1 MLQRLG
7 DWSDVCALGLPC
19 QKGQARKLIK
29 NVGIDIGSTTVKVVV
44 MEGDRVLYRVYQRH
58 LSQVRQ
64 ATLRALE
71 GAKQFL
77 DGPFQVAISG
87 SAGLGLAED
96 AGVDFVQEV
105 FATYKTVMEYEP
117 DTDAVI
123 ELGGEDAKII
133 FLSGG
138 LEERMNGS
146 CAGGTGAFIDQMATL
161 LNVTP
166 EQLDQL
172 SLHHERI
179 YPIAS
184 RCGVFAKT
192 DIQPLLN
199 QGARKEDVAA
209 SIFQAVVDQTV
220 TGLSQGRKIEG
231 KVLFLGGPLFFF
243 KGLQQRFEQTL
254 RLAPGKAVFPEWA
267 QYSVALGAAIYT
279 RGLQTTYTYEQF
291 TEKLKHAASRSK
303 STQYLQ
309 PLFANQEEHDQFV
322 QRHSRANVPWKDIT
336 GYSGDA
342 YLGIDCGSTTTKLVL
357 MSDHYE
363 TLYRYYSSNQG
374 NPVQIVREQ
383 LQKIYEACGDRV
395 NIRYA
400 VSTGYGEELIKHAFH
415 LDDGIVE
422 TIAHFK
428 AAQHFDPQVD
438 FILDIGGQDIK
449 CFKIKDNAIDSIM
462 LNEACSSGCG
472 SFIETFAKS
481 MGYTAE
487 EFARLGL
494 FSQYPVDLGSRCTVF
509 MNSSVKQAQKDG
521 AGVEDISAGLSM
533 SVVKNVLYK
542 VIRARN
548 ADELGKHIV
557 VQGGTF
563 LNDAVLRSFEK
574 EIGHDVIR
582 PDIAGLMGAYGA
594 AIYAK
599 GICPKEQP
607 RSSMLGAQQLEN
619 FQHDSK
625 PVVCQGCTN
634 HCNLT
639 VNIFAGGERYISGNR
654 CEKPLG
660 LGKERQLPDLYRF
673 KLEQIRALSEECA
686 KRAAAHTGKR
696 GVIGLPL
703 GLNMYENLF
712 FWEAFF
718 RNLDFDIVVSDLSSR
733 ALYAKG
739 QYSVP
744 SDTACYPAKLMHGHI
759 ENLLDKGVTT
769 IFYPCMSYNFDESKG
784 DNHFNCPVVA
794 YYPELL
800 ASNVEKLKQVRYLYP
815 YLDLAERKTFPKK
828 IWQALKE
835 YYPDLTLREVKRAS
849 DCAYESYHRQRE
861 QVKEEGRRAL
871 EFARQKGLK
880 TIILCG
886 RPYHVDPE
894 INHGINQLITSLGL
908 VVVTEDCVADLVQ
921 PVRPDVLNQWTYHSR
936 LYNAAEYVVEHRDC
950 ELVQLVSFG
959 CGIDAITTDEVSAI
973 LARGQRLYTQLK
985 IDEINNLGAV
995 RIRIRSLIGAVRE
1008 RDANTQQ

>member
-1 MLQRLG
+1 M
-7 DWSDVCALGLPC
+7 
-19 QKGQARKLIK
+19 K

-44 MEGDRVLYRVYQRH
+44 MEGEKILYRIYQRH

-64 ATLRALE
+64 ATLKALE

-77 DGPFQVAISG
+77 NDTFQVAISG

-161 LNVTP
+161 LNVTT
-166 EQLDQL
+166 EELDEL
-172 SLHHERI
+172 SLKHERI

-199 QGARKEDVAA
+199 QGAHKEDVAA

-220 TGLSQGRKIEG
+220 TGLSQGRRIEG

-243 KGLQQRFEQTL
+243 KGLQQRFQETL
-254 RLAPGKAVFPEWA
+254 KLGEGKAVFPSWA
-267 QYSVALGAAIYT
+267 QYSVAIGAAIYT
-279 RGLQTTYTYEQF
+279 RGLEKSYTYEEF
-291 TEKLKHAASRSK
+291 TGKLENASSRSK
-303 STQYLQ
+303 STHYLK
-309 PLFANQEEHDQFV
+309 PLFANQQEHDEFIE
-322 QRHSRANVPWKDIT
+322 RHSKATVPWKDLAE
-336 GYSGDA
+336 YSGDA

-357 MSDHYE
+357 MSDSFE
-363 TLYRYYSSNQG
+363 TLYRYYSSSQG

-383 LQKIYEACGDRV
+383 LKKIYEACGDRV
-395 NIRYA
+395 HIRYA
-400 VSTGYGEELIKHAFH
+400 VSTGYGEELIQHAFH

-428 AAQHFDPQVD
+428 AAQHFDPKVE

-449 CFKIKDNAIDSIM
+449 CFKIKNNAIDSIM

-494 FSQYPVDLGSRCTVF
+494 FSKYPVDLGSRCTVF

-521 AGVEDISAGLSM
+521 ASVEDISAGLSM

-542 VIRARN
+542 VIRARS
-548 ADELGKHIV
+548 ADELGEHIV

-563 LNDAVLRSFEK
+563 LNDAVLRSFEQ
-574 EIGHDVIR
+574 EIGHNVTR

-594 AIYAK
+594 AIYGR
-599 GICPKEQP
+599 GIYKASKEKKE
-607 RSSMLGAQQLEN
+607 SSILKMDQLEN
-619 FQHDSK
+619 FVHESK

-639 VNIFAGGERYISGNR
+639 INTFAGGERFISGNR
-654 CEKPLG
+654 CERPLG
-660 LGKERQLPDLYRF
+660 LGKEKQLPDLYRY
-673 KLEQIRALSEECA
+673 KLEQVRALSEECQRLTA
-686 KRAAAHTGKR
+686 ENHFHR
-696 GVIGLPL
+696 GTIGLPL

-712 FWEAFF
+712 FWVEFF
-718 RNLDFDIVVSDLSSR
+718 HSLQFNVLVSDISSR

-759 ENLLDKGVTT
+759 ENLLDKGVDT
-769 IFYPCMSYNFDESKG
+769 IFYPCMSYNFDEHRG

-800 ASNVEKLKQVRYLYP
+800 ISNVEKLQHVRYIYP
-815 YLDLAERKTFPKK
+815 YLNLSARKTFPKK
-828 IWQALKE
+828 IWEALRE
-835 YYPDLTLREVKRAS
+835 YYPDLTLKEVKQAS
-849 DCAYESYHRQRE
+849 DNAYTRYYAHQNDIKEKGAQALSYARE
-861 QVKEEGRRAL
+861 H
-871 EFARQKGLK
+871 GLK
-880 TIILCG
+880 TIVLCG
-886 RPYHVDPE
+886 RPYHIDPE
-894 INHGINQLITSLGL
+894 INHGINQQITSLGL
-908 VVVTEDCVADLVQ
+908 VVVSEDCVSDLVV
-921 PVRPDVLNQWTYHSR
+921 PVRPNVLNQWTYHSR
-936 LYNAAEYVVEHRDC
+936 LYNAAKYVTEHDDC

-973 LARGQRLYTQLK
+973 LTRGDKLYTQLK

-995 RIRIRSLIGAVRE
+995 KIRLRSLIGAVKE
-1008 RDANTQQ
+1008 RDAQKQNEQ

>member
-1 MLQRLG
+1 M
-7 DWSDVCALGLPC
+7 
-19 QKGQARKLIK
+19 K
-29 NVGIDIGSTTVKVVV
+29 NIGIDIGSTTVKLVV
-44 MEGDRVLYRVYQRH
+44 MEGEKILYRIYQRH

-64 ATLRALE
+64 ATLQALE

-77 DGPFQVAISG
+77 KGDKFRAAISG

-96 AGVDFVQEV
+96 AGIDFVQEV

-161 LNVTP
+161 LSITP
-166 EQLDQL
+166 EEMDEL
-172 SLHHERI
+172 SLKHERI

-199 QGARKEDVAA
+199 QGARKEDVSA

-243 KGLQQRFEQTL
+243 KGLQERFAETL
-254 RLAPGKAVFPEWA
+254 KLSKENAVFPSWA
-267 QYSVALGAAIYT
+267 QYSVAIGTAIFT
-279 RGLQTTYTYEQF
+279 RGLDREYSYEEF
-291 TEKLKHAASRSK
+291 TDILQNASSRSK
-303 STQYLQ
+303 STHYLK
-309 PLFANQEEHDQFV
+309 PLFANEQEHDEFV
-322 QRHSRANVPWKDIT
+322 NRHSKANVPWKDIAD
-336 GYSGDA
+336 YSGDA

-357 MSDHYE
+357 MSDSFE
-363 TLYRYYSSNQG
+363 TLYRYYSSSQG
-374 NPVQIVREQ
+374 NPVGIVRQQ

-395 NIRYA
+395 KIRYA
-400 VSTGYGEELIKHAFH
+400 VATGYGEELIQHAFH

-428 AAQHFDPQVD
+428 AAQHFDPKVE

-449 CFKIKDNAIDSIM
+449 CFKIKNDAIDSIM

-494 FSQYPVDLGSRCTVF
+494 FSKYPVDLGSRCTVF

-521 AGVEDISAGLSM
+521 ASVEDISAGLSM

-542 VIRARN
+542 VIRARSS
-548 ADELGKHIV
+548 DELGEHIV

-563 LNDAVLRSFEK
+563 LNDAVLRSFEQ
-574 EIGHDVIR
+574 EIGHNVTR

-594 AIYAK
+594 AIYGR
-599 GICPKEQP
+599 GIYKASGEEKL
-607 RSSMLGAQQLEN
+607 SSMLSAKELEN
-619 FQHDSK
+619 FVHESK
-625 PVVCQGCTN
+625 PIVCQGCTN

-639 VNIFAGGERYISGNR
+639 INTFAGGERYISGNR

-660 LGKERQLPDLYRF
+660 LGKEKQLPDLYRF
-673 KLEQIRALSEECA
+673 KLDQIRNLSEDCRRLREE
-686 KRAAAHTGKR
+686 KPMRR
-696 GVIGLPL
+696 GTVGLPL

-712 FWEAFF
+712 FWVEFF
-718 RNLDFDIVVSDLSSR
+718 HSLQMNVVISDLSSR

-744 SDTACYPAKLMHGHI
+744 SD
-759 ENLLDKGVTT
+759 
-769 IFYPCMSYNFDESKG
+769 
-784 DNHFNCPVVA
+784 
-794 YYPELL
+794 
-800 ASNVEKLKQVRYLYP
+800 
-815 YLDLAERKTFPKK
+815 K
-828 IWQALKE
+828 IG
-835 YYPDLTLREVKRAS
+835 RA
-849 DCAYESYHRQRE
+849 
-861 QVKEEGRRAL
+861 
-871 EFARQKGLK
+871 
-880 TIILCG
+880 
-886 RPYHVDPE
+886 HV
-894 INHGINQLITSLGL
+894 
-908 VVVTEDCVADLVQ
+908 
-921 PVRPDVLNQWTYHSR
+921 
-936 LYNAAEYVVEHRDC
+936 
-950 ELVQLVSFG
+950 
-959 CGIDAITTDEVSAI
+959 
-973 LARGQRLYTQLK
+973 
-985 IDEINNLGAV
+985 
-995 RIRIRSLIGAVRE
+995 
-1008 RDANTQQ
+1008 

>member
-1 MLQRLG
+1 ME
-7 DWSDVCALGLPC
+7 
-19 QKGQARKLIK
+19 K

-44 MEGDRVLYRVYQRH
+44 MEGEKILYRIYQRH

-64 ATLRALE
+64 ATIKALE
-71 GAKQFL
+71 GARKFL
-77 DGPFQVAISG
+77 QGEKFHAAISG

-96 AGVDFVQEV
+96 AGIDFVQEV
-105 FATYKTVMEYEP
+105 FSTYKTVMEYEP

-161 LNVTP
+161 LGIST
-166 EQLDQL
+166 EELDEL

-199 QGARKEDVAA
+199 QGAKKEDVSA

-243 KGLQQRFEQTL
+243 KGLQQRFAETL
-254 RLAPGKAVFPEWA
+254 KLSKENAVFPTWA
-267 QYSVALGAAIYT
+267 QYSVAIGTAIFT
-279 RGLQTTYTYEQF
+279 RGLERSYSYEEF
-291 TEKLKHAASRSK
+291 INILENASSRSK
-303 STQYLQ
+303 TTNYLK
-309 PLFANQEEHDQFV
+309 PLFENEEEHNEFV
-322 QRHSRANVPWKDIT
+322 RRHSQANVPWKDIAD
-336 GYSGDA
+336 YSGDA

-357 MSDHYE
+357 MSDSFE
-363 TLYRYYSSNQG
+363 TLYRYYSSSQG

-383 LQKIYEACGDRV
+383 LKKIYEACGDRV
-395 NIRYA
+395 HIRYA
-400 VSTGYGEELIKHAFH
+400 VSTGYGEELIQHAFH

-428 AAQHFDPQVD
+428 AAQHFDPKVE

-449 CFKIKDNAIDSIM
+449 CFKIKNNAIDSIM

-494 FSQYPVDLGSRCTVF
+494 FSKYPVDLGSRCTVF

-521 AGVEDISAGLSM
+521 ASVEDISAGLSM

-542 VIRARN
+542 VIRARS
-548 ADELGKHIV
+548 ADELGEHIV

-563 LNDAVLRSFEK
+563 LNDAVLRSFEQ
-574 EIGHDVIR
+574 EIGHNVTR

-594 AIYAK
+594 AIYGR
-599 GICPKEQP
+599 GIYKASKEKKE
-607 RSSMLGAQQLEN
+607 SSILKMDQLEN
-619 FQHDSK
+619 FVHESK

-639 VNIFAGGERYISGNR
+639 INTFAGGERFISGNR
-654 CEKPLG
+654 CERPLG
-660 LGKERQLPDLYRF
+660 LGKEKQLPDLYRY
-673 KLEQIRALSEECA
+673 KLEQVRALSEECQRLTA
-686 KRAAAHTGKR
+686 ENHFHR
-696 GVIGLPL
+696 GTIGLPL

-712 FWEAFF
+712 FWVEFF
-718 RNLDFDIVVSDLSSR
+718 HSLQFNVLVSDISSR

-759 ENLLDKGVTT
+759 ENLLDKGVDT
-769 IFYPCMSYNFDESKG
+769 IFYPCMSYNFDEHRG

-800 ASNVEKLKQVRYLYP
+800 ISNVEKLQHVRYIYP
-815 YLDLAERKTFPKK
+815 YLNLSARKTFPKK
-828 IWQALKE
+828 IWEALRE
-835 YYPDLTLREVKRAS
+835 YYPDLTLKEVKQAS
-849 DCAYESYHRQRE
+849 DNAYTRYYAHQNDIKEKGAQALSYARE
-861 QVKEEGRRAL
+861 H
-871 EFARQKGLK
+871 GLK
-880 TIILCG
+880 TIVLCG
-886 RPYHVDPE
+886 RPYHIDPE
-894 INHGINQLITSLGL
+894 INHGINQQITSLGL
-908 VVVTEDCVADLVQ
+908 VVVSEDCVSDLVV
-921 PVRPDVLNQWTYHSR
+921 PVRPNVLNQWTYHSR
-936 LYNAAEYVVEHRDC
+936 LYNAAKYVTEHDDC

-973 LARGQRLYTQLK
+973 LTRGDKLYTQLK

-995 RIRIRSLIGAVRE
+995 KIRLRSLIGAVKE
-1008 RDANTQQ
+1008 RDAQKQNEQ

>member
-1 MLQRLG
+1 
-7 DWSDVCALGLPC
+7 
-19 QKGQARKLIK
+19 
-29 NVGIDIGSTTVKVVV
+29 
-44 MEGDRVLYRVYQRH
+44 MEGEKILYRIYQRH

-64 ATLRALE
+64 ATIKALE
-71 GAKQFL
+71 GARKFL
-77 DGPFQVAISG
+77 QGEKFHAAISG

-96 AGVDFVQEV
+96 AGIDFVQEV

-161 LNVTP
+161 LGIST
-166 EQLDQL
+166 EELDEL

-199 QGARKEDVAA
+199 QGAKKEDVSA

-243 KGLQQRFEQTL
+243 KGLQQRFAETL
-254 RLAPGKAVFPEWA
+254 KLSTENAVFPTWA
-267 QYSVALGAAIYT
+267 QYSVAIGTAIFT
-279 RGLQTTYTYEQF
+279 RGLERSYSYEEF
-291 TEKLKHAASRSK
+291 INILENASSRSK
-303 STQYLQ
+303 TTNYLK
-309 PLFANQEEHDQFV
+309 PLFENEEEHNEFV
-322 QRHSRANVPWKDIT
+322 RRHSQANVPWKDIAD
-336 GYSGDA
+336 YSGDA

-357 MSDHYE
+357 MSDSFE
-363 TLYRYYSSNQG
+363 TLYRYYSSSQG

-383 LQKIYEACGDRV
+383 LKKIYEACGDRV
-395 NIRYA
+395 HIRYA
-400 VSTGYGEELIKHAFH
+400 VSTGYGEELIQHAFH

-428 AAQHFDPQVD
+428 AAQHFDPKVE

-449 CFKIKDNAIDSIM
+449 CFKIKNNAIDSIM

-472 SFIETFAKS
+472 SFIQTFAKA

-494 FSQYPVDLGSRCTVF
+494 FSKYPVDLGSRCTVF

-521 AGVEDISAGLSM
+521 ASVEDISAGLSM

-542 VIRARN
+542 VIRARS
-548 ADELGKHIV
+548 ADELGEHIV

-563 LNDAVLRSFEK
+563 LNDAVLRSFEQ
-574 EIGHDVIR
+574 EIGHNVTR

-594 AIYAK
+594 AIYGR
-599 GICPKEQP
+599 GIYKASKEKKE
-607 RSSMLGAQQLEN
+607 SSILKMDQLEN
-619 FQHDSK
+619 FVHESK

-639 VNIFAGGERYISGNR
+639 INTFAGGERFISGNR
-654 CEKPLG
+654 CERPLG
-660 LGKERQLPDLYRF
+660 LGKEKQLPDLYRY
-673 KLEQIRALSEECA
+673 KLEQVRALSEECQRLTA
-686 KRAAAHTGKR
+686 ENHFHR
-696 GVIGLPL
+696 GTIGLPL

-712 FWEAFF
+712 FWVEFF
-718 RNLDFDIVVSDLSSR
+718 HSLQFNVLVSDISSR

-759 ENLLDKGVTT
+759 ENLLDKGVDT
-769 IFYPCMSYNFDESKG
+769 IFYPCMSYNFDEHRG

-800 ASNVEKLKQVRYLYP
+800 ISNVEKLQHVRYIYP
-815 YLDLAERKTFPKK
+815 YLNLSARKTFPKK
-828 IWQALKE
+828 IWEALRE
-835 YYPDLTLREVKRAS
+835 YYPDLTLKEVKQAS
-849 DCAYESYHRQRE
+849 DNAYTRYYAHQNDIKEKGAQALSYARE
-861 QVKEEGRRAL
+861 H
-871 EFARQKGLK
+871 GLK
-880 TIILCG
+880 TIVLCG
-886 RPYHVDPE
+886 RPYHIDPE
-894 INHGINQLITSLGL
+894 INHGINQQITSLGL
-908 VVVTEDCVADLVQ
+908 VVVSEDCVSDLVV
-921 PVRPDVLNQWTYHSR
+921 PVRPNVLNQWTYHSR
-936 LYNAAEYVVEHRDC
+936 LYNAAKYVTEHDDC

-973 LARGQRLYTQLK
+973 LTRGDKLYTQLK

-995 RIRIRSLIGAVRE
+995 KIRLRSLIGAVKE
-1008 RDANTQQ
+1008 RDAQKQNEQ

>member
-1 MLQRLG
+1 ME
-7 DWSDVCALGLPC
+7 
-19 QKGQARKLIK
+19 K

-44 MEGDRVLYRVYQRH
+44 MEGEKILYRIYQRH

-64 ATLRALE
+64 ATIKALE
-71 GAKQFL
+71 GARKFL
-77 DGPFQVAISG
+77 QGEKFHAAISG

-96 AGVDFVQEV
+96 AGIDFVQEV

-161 LNVTP
+161 LGIST
-166 EQLDQL
+166 EELDEL

-199 QGARKEDVAA
+199 QGAKKEDVSA

-243 KGLQQRFEQTL
+243 KGLQQRFAETL
-254 RLAPGKAVFPEWA
+254 KLSKENAVFPTWA
-267 QYSVALGAAIYT
+267 QYSVAIGTAIFT
-279 RGLQTTYTYEQF
+279 RGLERSYSYEEF
-291 TEKLKHAASRSK
+291 INILENASSRSK
-303 STQYLQ
+303 TTNYLK
-309 PLFANQEEHDQFV
+309 PLFENEEEHNEFV
-322 QRHSRANVPWKDIT
+322 RRHSQANVPWKDIAD
-336 GYSGDA
+336 YSGDA

-357 MSDHYE
+357 MSDSFE
-363 TLYRYYSSNQG
+363 TLYRYYSSSQG

-383 LQKIYEACGDRV
+383 LKKIYEACGDRV
-395 NIRYA
+395 HIRYA
-400 VSTGYGEELIKHAFH
+400 VSTGYGEELIQHAFH

-428 AAQHFDPQVD
+428 AAQHFDPKVE

-449 CFKIKDNAIDSIM
+449 CFKIKNNAIDSIM

-494 FSQYPVDLGSRCTVF
+494 FSKYPVDLGSRCTVF

-521 AGVEDISAGLSM
+521 ASVEDISAGLSM

-542 VIRARN
+542 VIRARS
-548 ADELGKHIV
+548 ADELGEHIV

-563 LNDAVLRSFEK
+563 LNDAVLRSFEQ
-574 EIGHDVIR
+574 EIGHNVTR

-594 AIYAK
+594 AIYGR
-599 GICPKEQP
+599 GIYKASKEKKE
-607 RSSMLGAQQLEN
+607 SSILKMDQLEN
-619 FQHDSK
+619 FVHESK

-639 VNIFAGGERYISGNR
+639 INTFAGGERFISGNR
-654 CEKPLG
+654 CERPLG
-660 LGKERQLPDLYRF
+660 LGKEKQLPDLYRY
-673 KLEQIRALSEECA
+673 KLEQVRTLSEECQRLTA
-686 KRAAAHTGKR
+686 ENHFHR
-696 GVIGLPL
+696 GTIGLPL

-712 FWEAFF
+712 FWVEFF
-718 RNLDFDIVVSDLSSR
+718 HSLQFNVLVSDISSR
-733 ALYAKG
+733 TLYAKG

-759 ENLLDKGVTT
+759 ENLLDKGVDT
-769 IFYPCMSYNFDESKG
+769 IFYPCMSYNFDEHRG

-800 ASNVEKLKQVRYLYP
+800 ISNVEKLQHVRYIYP
-815 YLDLAERKTFPKK
+815 YLNLSARKTFPKK
-828 IWQALKE
+828 IWEALRE
-835 YYPDLTLREVKRAS
+835 YYPDLTLKEVKQAS
-849 DCAYESYHRQRE
+849 DNAYTRYYAHQNDIKEKGAQALSYARE
-861 QVKEEGRRAL
+861 H
-871 EFARQKGLK
+871 GLK
-880 TIILCG
+880 TIVLCG
-886 RPYHVDPE
+886 RPYHIDPE
-894 INHGINQLITSLGL
+894 INHGINQQITSLGL
-908 VVVTEDCVADLVQ
+908 VVVSEDCVSDLVV
-921 PVRPDVLNQWTYHSR
+921 PVRPNVLNQWTYHSR
-936 LYNAAEYVVEHRDC
+936 LYNAAKYVTEHDDC

-973 LARGQRLYTQLK
+973 LTRGDKLYTQLK

-995 RIRIRSLIGAVRE
+995 KIRLRSLIGAVKE
-1008 RDANTQQ
+1008 RDAQKQNEQ

>member
-1 MLQRLG
+1 MTG
-7 DWSDVCALGLPC
+7 EKTVE
-19 QKGQARKLIK
+19 K

-44 MEGDRVLYRVYQRH
+44 MEGEKILYRIYQRH

-64 ATLRALE
+64 ATIKALE
-71 GAKQFL
+71 GARKFL
-77 DGPFQVAISG
+77 QGEKFHAAISG

-96 AGVDFVQEV
+96 AGIDFVQEV

-161 LNVTP
+161 LGIST
-166 EQLDQL
+166 EELDEL

-199 QGARKEDVAA
+199 QGAKKEDVSA

-243 KGLQQRFEQTL
+243 KGLQQRFAETL
-254 RLAPGKAVFPEWA
+254 KLSKENAVFPTWA
-267 QYSVALGAAIYT
+267 QYSVAIGTAIFT
-279 RGLQTTYTYEQF
+279 RGLERSYSYEEF
-291 TEKLKHAASRSK
+291 INILENASSRSK
-303 STQYLQ
+303 TTNYLK
-309 PLFANQEEHDQFV
+309 PLFENEEEHNEFV
-322 QRHSRANVPWKDIT
+322 RRHSQANVPWKDIAD
-336 GYSGDA
+336 YSGDA

-357 MSDHYE
+357 MSDSFE
-363 TLYRYYSSNQG
+363 TLYRYYSSSQG

-383 LQKIYEACGDRV
+383 LKKIYEACGDRV
-395 NIRYA
+395 HIRYA
-400 VSTGYGEELIKHAFH
+400 VSTGYGEELIQHAFH

-428 AAQHFDPQVD
+428 AAQHFDPKVE

-449 CFKIKDNAIDSIM
+449 CFKIKNNAIDSIM

-472 SFIETFAKS
+472 SFIQTFAKS
-481 MGYTAE
+481 MGYAAV

-494 FSQYPVDLGSRCTVF
+494 FSKYPVDLGSRCTVF

-521 AGVEDISAGLSM
+521 ASVEDISAGLSM

-542 VIRARN
+542 VIRARS
-548 ADELGKHIV
+548 ADELGEHIV

-563 LNDAVLRSFEK
+563 LNDAVLRSFEQ
-574 EIGHDVIR
+574 EIGHNVTR

-594 AIYAK
+594 AIYGR
-599 GICPKEQP
+599 GIYKASKEKKE
-607 RSSMLGAQQLEN
+607 SSILKMDQLEN
-619 FQHDSK
+619 FVHESK

-639 VNIFAGGERYISGNR
+639 INTFAGGERFISGNR
-654 CEKPLG
+654 CERPLG
-660 LGKERQLPDLYRF
+660 LGKEKQLPDLYRY
-673 KLEQIRALSEECA
+673 KLEQVRALSEECQRLTA
-686 KRAAAHTGKR
+686 ENHFHR
-696 GVIGLPL
+696 GTIGLPL

-712 FWEAFF
+712 FWVEFF
-718 RNLDFDIVVSDLSSR
+718 HSLQFNVLVSDISSR

-759 ENLLDKGVTT
+759 ENLLDKGVDT
-769 IFYPCMSYNFDESKG
+769 IFYPCMSYNFDEHRG

-800 ASNVEKLKQVRYLYP
+800 ISNVEKLQHVRYIYP
-815 YLDLAERKTFPKK
+815 YLNLSARKTFPKK
-828 IWQALKE
+828 IWEALRE
-835 YYPDLTLREVKRAS
+835 YYPDLTLKEVKQAS
-849 DCAYESYHRQRE
+849 DNAYTRYYAHQNDIKEKGAQALSYARE
-861 QVKEEGRRAL
+861 H
-871 EFARQKGLK
+871 GLK
-880 TIILCG
+880 TIVLCG
-886 RPYHVDPE
+886 RPYHIDPE
-894 INHGINQLITSLGL
+894 INHGINQQITSLGL
-908 VVVTEDCVADLVQ
+908 VVVSEDCVSDLVV
-921 PVRPDVLNQWTYHSR
+921 PVRPNVLNQWTYHSR
-936 LYNAAEYVVEHRDC
+936 LYNAAKYVTEHDDC

-973 LARGQRLYTQLK
+973 LTRGDKLYTQLK

-995 RIRIRSLIGAVRE
+995 KIRLRSLIGAVKE
-1008 RDANTQQ
+1008 RDAQKQNEQ

>member
-1 MLQRLG
+1 ML
-7 DWSDVCALGLPC
+7 
-19 QKGQARKLIK
+19 K

-44 MEGDRVLYRVYQRH
+44 MQGEQILYRIYRRH
-58 LSQVRQ
+58 MSQVRQ
-64 ATLRALE
+64 ATLQALA
-71 GAKQFL
+71 GAREFL
-77 DGPFQVAISG
+77 QGEPFHAAISG

-105 FATYKTVMEYEP
+105 FATHKAVMEYEP

-133 FLSGG
+133 FLTGG

-161 LNVTP
+161 LNIST
-166 EQLDQL
+166 EEMDRL
-172 SLHHERI
+172 SLQHERI

-220 TGLSQGRKIEG
+220 TGLSQGRRIEG

-243 KGLQQRFEQTL
+243 RGLQERFAQTL
-254 RLAPGKAVFPEWA
+254 HLSPENAVFPSWA
-267 QYSVALGAAIYT
+267 QYAVAMGTAIYS
-279 RGLQTTYTYEQF
+279 RGLEKTYTYEEF
-291 TEKLKHAASRSK
+291 TRMLENAVSRS
-303 STQYLQ
+303 SITHYLK
-309 PLFANQEEHDQFV
+309 PLFANGQEHDEFV
-322 QRHSRANVPWKDIT
+322 RRHSRANVPWRDIDDYT
-336 GYSGDA
+336 GDA

-357 MSDHYE
+357 MSDSFE

-383 LQKIYEACGDRV
+383 LQKIYEECGDRIH
-395 NIRYA
+395 IRYA
-400 VSTGYGEELIKHAFH
+400 VSTGYGEDLIRHAFH

-428 AAQHFDPQVD
+428 AAQHFDPKVE

-449 CFKIKDNAIDSIM
+449 CFKIKNDAIDSIM

-487 EFARLGL
+487 QFAQLGL
-494 FSQYPVDLGSRCTVF
+494 FSKYPVDLGSRCTVF

-521 AGVEDISAGLSM
+521 ASVEDISAGLSM

-542 VIRARN
+542 VIRARS
-548 ADELGKHIV
+548 AQELGEHIV

-563 LNDAVLRSFEK
+563 LNDAVLRSFEQ
-574 EIGHDVIR
+574 ELGHEVTR

-594 AIYAK
+594 AIYGR
-599 GICPKEQP
+599 GICKMEH
-607 RSSMLGAQQLEN
+607 RTGDSSMLNAEQLRDFHHE
-619 FQHDSK
+619 SR

-639 VNIFAGGERYISGNR
+639 VNTFAGGERFISGNR
-654 CEKPLG
+654 CEKPMG
-660 LGKERQLPDLYRF
+660 MGKEQELPDLYRY
-673 KLEQIRALSEECA
+673 KLEQIRALSQECQE
-686 KRAAAHTGKR
+686 AAQQHPLRR
-696 GVIGLPL
+696 GTIGLPL
-703 GLNMYENLF
+703 GLNLYENLF
-712 FWEAFF
+712 FWVTFLHELQF
-718 RNLDFDIVVSDLSSR
+718 NVVISDISSR

-759 ENLLDKGVTT
+759 ENLLERGVDT
-769 IFYPCMSYNFDESKG
+769 IFYPCMTYNFDEHKG

-800 ASNVEKLKQVRYLYP
+800 ASNVEKLKGVRYLYP
-815 YLDLAERKTFPKK
+815 YLNLSARKTFPKK
-828 IWQALKE
+828 AWEALRADW
-835 YYPDLTLREVKRAS
+835 PDLTLREVTKAADAAYASYEKQRA
-849 DCAYESYHRQRE
+849 DIRE
-861 QVKEEGRRAL
+861 QGRLAL
-871 EFARQKGLK
+871 KYAREHGKK

-908 VVVTEDCVADLVQ
+908 VVVSEDCVSDLVE
-921 PVRPDVLNQWTYHSR
+921 PVRPNVLNQWTYHSR
-936 LYNAAEYVVEHRDC
+936 LYNAAKYVTEHEDC

-959 CGIDAITTDEVSAI
+959 CGIDAITTDEVSEI
-973 LARGQRLYTQLK
+973 LAAGNRLYTELK

-995 RIRIRSLIGAVRE
+995 KIRLRSLIGAVRE
-1008 RDANTQQ
+1008 RDARKTTE

>member
-1 MLQRLG
+1 
-7 DWSDVCALGLPC
+7 
-19 QKGQARKLIK
+19 
-29 NVGIDIGSTTVKVVV
+29 
-44 MEGDRVLYRVYQRH
+44 MEGEKILYRIYQRH

-64 ATLRALE
+64 ATIKALE
-71 GAKQFL
+71 GARKFL
-77 DGPFQVAISG
+77 QGEKFHAAISG

-96 AGVDFVQEV
+96 AGIDFVQEV

-161 LNVTP
+161 LGIST
-166 EQLDQL
+166 EELDEL

-199 QGARKEDVAA
+199 QGAKKEDVSA

-243 KGLQQRFEQTL
+243 KGLQQRFAETL
-254 RLAPGKAVFPEWA
+254 KLSTENAVFPTWA
-267 QYSVALGAAIYT
+267 QYSVAIGTAIFT
-279 RGLQTTYTYEQF
+279 RGLERSYSYEEF
-291 TEKLKHAASRSK
+291 INILENASSRSK
-303 STQYLQ
+303 TTNYLK
-309 PLFANQEEHDQFV
+309 PLFENEEEHNEFV
-322 QRHSRANVPWKDIT
+322 RRHSQANVPWKDIAD
-336 GYSGDA
+336 YSGDA

-357 MSDHYE
+357 MSDSFE
-363 TLYRYYSSNQG
+363 TLYRYYSSSQG

-383 LQKIYEACGDRV
+383 LKKIYEACGDRV
-395 NIRYA
+395 HIRYA
-400 VSTGYGEELIKHAFH
+400 VSTGYGEELIQHAFH

-428 AAQHFDPQVD
+428 AAQHFDPKVE

-449 CFKIKDNAIDSIM
+449 CFKIKNNAIDSIM

-494 FSQYPVDLGSRCTVF
+494 FSKYPVDLGSRCTVF

-521 AGVEDISAGLSM
+521 ASVEDISAGLSM

-542 VIRARN
+542 VIRARS
-548 ADELGKHIV
+548 ADELGEHIV

-563 LNDAVLRSFEK
+563 LNDAVLRSFEQ
-574 EIGHDVIR
+574 EIGHNVTR

-594 AIYAK
+594 AIYGR
-599 GICPKEQP
+599 GIYKASKEKKE
-607 RSSMLGAQQLEN
+607 SSILKMDQLEN
-619 FQHDSK
+619 FVHESK

-639 VNIFAGGERYISGNR
+639 INTFAGGERFISGNR
-654 CEKPLG
+654 CERPLG
-660 LGKERQLPDLYRF
+660 LGKEKQLPDLYRY
-673 KLEQIRALSEECA
+673 KLEQVRALSEECQRLTA
-686 KRAAAHTGKR
+686 ENHFHR
-696 GVIGLPL
+696 GTIGLPL

-712 FWEAFF
+712 FWVEFF
-718 RNLDFDIVVSDLSSR
+718 HSLQFNVLVSDISSR

-759 ENLLDKGVTT
+759 ENLLDKGVDT
-769 IFYPCMSYNFDESKG
+769 IFYPCMSYNFDEHRG

-800 ASNVEKLKQVRYLYP
+800 ISNVEKLQHVRYIYP
-815 YLDLAERKTFPKK
+815 YLNLSARKTFPKK
-828 IWQALKE
+828 IWEALRE
-835 YYPDLTLREVKRAS
+835 YYPDLTLKEVKQAS
-849 DCAYESYHRQRE
+849 DNAYTRYYAHQNDIKEKGAQALSYARE
-861 QVKEEGRRAL
+861 H
-871 EFARQKGLK
+871 GLK
-880 TIILCG
+880 TIVLCG
-886 RPYHVDPE
+886 RPYHIDPE

-908 VVVTEDCVADLVQ
+908 VVVSEDCVSDLVV
-921 PVRPDVLNQWTYHSR
+921 PVRPNVLNQWTYHSR
-936 LYNAAEYVVEHRDC
+936 LYNAAKYVTEHDDC

-973 LARGQRLYTQLK
+973 LTRGDKLYTQLK

-995 RIRIRSLIGAVRE
+995 KIRLRSLIGAVKE
-1008 RDANTQQ
+1008 RDAQKQNEQ

>member
-1 MLQRLG
+1 M
-7 DWSDVCALGLPC
+7 
-19 QKGQARKLIK
+19 K

-44 MEGDRVLYRVYQRH
+44 MDGEKILYKIYQRH

-64 ATLRALE
+64 ATLKALE

-96 AGVDFVQEV
+96 AGIDFVQEV
-105 FATYKTVMEYEP
+105 FATYKTVQEYEP

-161 LNVTP
+161 LSVTT
-166 EQLDQL
+166 EELDQL
-172 SLHHERI
+172 SLKHKRI

-199 QGARKEDVAA
+199 QGAHKEDVAA

-220 TGLSQGRKIEG
+220 TGLSQGRRIEG
-231 KVLFLGGPLFFF
+231 KVLFLGGPLYFF
-243 KGLQQRFEQTL
+243 KGLQQRFQETL
-254 RLAPGKAVFPEWA
+254 KLGEGKAVFPDWA
-267 QYSVALGAAIYT
+267 QYSVAIGAAIYT
-279 RGLQTTYTYEQF
+279 RGLEKSYTYEEF
-291 TEKLKHAASRSK
+291 TDKLENATSHSS
-303 STQYLQ
+303 STHYLK
-309 PLFANQEEHDQFV
+309 PLFATQQEHDEFIA
-322 QRHSRANVPWKDIT
+322 RHSKATVPWRDLA

-357 MSDHYE
+357 MSDNFE
-363 TLYRYYSSNQG
+363 TLYRYYSSNYG
-374 NPVQIVREQ
+374 NPVKVVREQ
-383 LQKIYEACGDRV
+383 LLKLYEACGDRV
-395 NIRYA
+395 KIRYA
-400 VSTGYGEELIKHAFH
+400 ISTGYGEELIQHAFH

-428 AAQHFDPQVD
+428 AAQHFDPKVE

-449 CFKIKDNAIDSIM
+449 CFKIKNDAIDSIM

-494 FSQYPVDLGSRCTVF
+494 FSKYPVDLGSRCTVF

-521 AGVEDISAGLSM
+521 ASVEDISAGLSM

-542 VIRARN
+542 VIRARS
-548 ADELGKHIV
+548 ADELGEHIV

-563 LNDAVLRSFEK
+563 LNDAVLRSFEQ
-574 EIGHDVIR
+574 EIGHNVTR

-599 GICPKEQP
+599 GICDHQKEKTYSQ
-607 RSSMLGAQQLEN
+607 MLSKEDLEN
-619 FQHDSK
+619 FHHESK
-625 PVVCQGCTN
+625 PIVCQGCTN

-639 VNIFAGGERYISGNR
+639 INTFAGGERYISGNR

-660 LGKERQLPDLYRF
+660 HGKEQQLPDMYHY
-673 KLEQIRALSEECA
+673 KLEQVRTLCEDCQKQAE
-686 KRAAAHTGKR
+686 AHTHKR
-696 GVIGLPL
+696 GTIGLPL

-718 RNLDFDIVVSDLSSR
+718 HTLDFDLVISDISSR
-733 ALYAKG
+733 QLYAKG

-759 ENLLDKGVTT
+759 ENLLDKGVDT
-769 IFYPCMSYNFDESKG
+769 IFYPCMSYNFNEEKG

-800 ASNVEKLKQVRYLYP
+800 ASNVEKLKNIRFLYP
-815 YLDLAERKTFPKK
+815 YLDLAEQKTFPKK
-828 IWQALKE
+828 IWEALRS
-835 YYPDLTLREVKRAS
+835 YYPDLTLKEVKRAS
-849 DCAYESYHRQRE
+849 DAAYQAYHAQRRDI
-861 QVKEEGRRAL
+861 KEKGGQMLAQ
-871 EFARQKGLK
+871 ARSRGIK

-886 RPYHVDPE
+886 RPYHIDPE

-908 VVVTEDCVADLVQ
+908 AVVSEDCVADLVT
-921 PVRPDVLNQWTYHSR
+921 PVRPDVLNQWTYHTR
-936 LYNAAEYVVEHRDC
+936 LYNAAKYVTEHDDC

-973 LARGQRLYTQLK
+973 LSRGDKLYTQLK

-995 RIRIRSLIGAVRE
+995 KIRIRSLIGAVKE
-1008 RDANTQQ
+1008 RDAKKASADA

>member
-1 MLQRLG
+1 ME
-7 DWSDVCALGLPC
+7 
-19 QKGQARKLIK
+19 K

-44 MEGDRVLYRVYQRH
+44 MEGEKILYRIYQRH

-64 ATLRALE
+64 ATIKALE
-71 GAKQFL
+71 GARKFL
-77 DGPFQVAISG
+77 QGEKFHAAISG

-96 AGVDFVQEV
+96 AGIDFVQEV

-161 LNVTP
+161 LGIST
-166 EQLDQL
+166 EELDEL

-199 QGARKEDVAA
+199 QGAKKEDVSA

-243 KGLQQRFEQTL
+243 KGLQQRFAETL
-254 RLAPGKAVFPEWA
+254 KLSTENAVFPTWA
-267 QYSVALGAAIYT
+267 QYSVAIGTAIFT
-279 RGLQTTYTYEQF
+279 RGLERSYSYEEF
-291 TEKLKHAASRSK
+291 INILENASSRSK
-303 STQYLQ
+303 TTNYLK
-309 PLFANQEEHDQFV
+309 PLFENEEEHNEFV
-322 QRHSRANVPWKDIT
+322 RRHSQANVPWKDIAD
-336 GYSGDA
+336 YSGDA

-357 MSDHYE
+357 MSDSFE
-363 TLYRYYSSNQG
+363 TLYRYYSSSQG

-383 LQKIYEACGDRV
+383 LKKIYEACGDRV
-395 NIRYA
+395 HIRYA
-400 VSTGYGEELIKHAFH
+400 VSTGYGEELIQHAFH

-428 AAQHFDPQVD
+428 AAQHFDPKVE

-449 CFKIKDNAIDSIM
+449 CFKIKNNAIDSIM

-494 FSQYPVDLGSRCTVF
+494 FSKYPVDLGSRCTVF

-521 AGVEDISAGLSM
+521 ASVEDISAGLSM

-542 VIRARN
+542 VIRARS
-548 ADELGKHIV
+548 ADELGEHIV

-563 LNDAVLRSFEK
+563 LNDAVLRSFEQ
-574 EIGHDVIR
+574 EIGHNVTR

-594 AIYAK
+594 AIYGR
-599 GICPKEQP
+599 GIYKASKEKKE
-607 RSSMLGAQQLEN
+607 SSILKMDQLEN
-619 FQHDSK
+619 FVHESK

-639 VNIFAGGERYISGNR
+639 INTFAGGERFISGNR
-654 CEKPLG
+654 CERPLG
-660 LGKERQLPDLYRF
+660 LGKEKQLPDLYRY
-673 KLEQIRALSEECA
+673 KLEQVRALSEECQRLTA
-686 KRAAAHTGKR
+686 ENHFHR
-696 GVIGLPL
+696 GTIGLPL

-712 FWEAFF
+712 FWVEFF
-718 RNLDFDIVVSDLSSR
+718 HSLQFNVLVSDISSR

-759 ENLLDKGVTT
+759 ENLLDKGVDT
-769 IFYPCMSYNFDESKG
+769 IFYPCMSYNFDEHRG

-800 ASNVEKLKQVRYLYP
+800 ISNVEKLQHVRYIYP
-815 YLDLAERKTFPKK
+815 YLNLSARKTFPKK
-828 IWQALKE
+828 IWEALRE
-835 YYPDLTLREVKRAS
+835 YYPDLTLKEVKQAS
-849 DCAYESYHRQRE
+849 DNAYTRYYAHQNDIKEKGAQALSYARE
-861 QVKEEGRRAL
+861 H
-871 EFARQKGLK
+871 GLK
-880 TIILCG
+880 TIVLCG
-886 RPYHVDPE
+886 RPYHIDPE
-894 INHGINQLITSLGL
+894 INHGINQQITSLGL
-908 VVVTEDCVADLVQ
+908 VVVSEDCVSDLVV
-921 PVRPDVLNQWTYHSR
+921 PVRPNVLNQWTYHSR
-936 LYNAAEYVVEHRDC
+936 LYNAAKYVTEHDDC

-973 LARGQRLYTQLK
+973 LTRGDKLYTQLK

-995 RIRIRSLIGAVRE
+995 KIRLRSLIGAVKE
-1008 RDANTQQ
+1008 RDAQKQNEQ

>member
-1 MLQRLG
+1 ME
-7 DWSDVCALGLPC
+7 
-19 QKGQARKLIK
+19 K

-44 MEGDRVLYRVYQRH
+44 MEGEKILYRIYQRH

-64 ATLRALE
+64 ATIKALE
-71 GAKQFL
+71 GARKFL
-77 DGPFQVAISG
+77 QGEKFHAAISG

-96 AGVDFVQEV
+96 AGIDFVQEV

-161 LNVTP
+161 LGIST
-166 EQLDQL
+166 EELDEL

-199 QGARKEDVAA
+199 QGAKKEDVSA

-243 KGLQQRFEQTL
+243 KGLQQRFAETL
-254 RLAPGKAVFPEWA
+254 KLSKENAVFPIWA
-267 QYSVALGAAIYT
+267 QYSVAIGTAIFT
-279 RGLQTTYTYEQF
+279 RGLERSYSYEEF
-291 TEKLKHAASRSK
+291 INILENASSRSK
-303 STQYLQ
+303 TTNYLK
-309 PLFANQEEHDQFV
+309 PLFENEEEHNEFV
-322 QRHSRANVPWKDIT
+322 RRHSQANVPWKDIAD
-336 GYSGDA
+336 YSGDA

-357 MSDHYE
+357 MSDSFE
-363 TLYRYYSSNQG
+363 TLYRYYSSSQG

-383 LQKIYEACGDRV
+383 LKKIYEACGDRV
-395 NIRYA
+395 HIRYA
-400 VSTGYGEELIKHAFH
+400 VSTGYGEELIQHAFH

-428 AAQHFDPQVD
+428 AAQHFDPKVE

-449 CFKIKDNAIDSIM
+449 CFKIKNNAIDSIM

-494 FSQYPVDLGSRCTVF
+494 FSKYPVDLGSRCTVF

-521 AGVEDISAGLSM
+521 ASVEDISAGLSM

-542 VIRARN
+542 VIRARS
-548 ADELGKHIV
+548 ADELGEHIV

-563 LNDAVLRSFEK
+563 LNDAVLRSFEQ
-574 EIGHDVIR
+574 EIGHNVTR

-594 AIYAK
+594 AIYGR
-599 GICPKEQP
+599 GIYKASKEKKE
-607 RSSMLGAQQLEN
+607 SSILKMDQLEN
-619 FQHDSK
+619 FVHESK

-639 VNIFAGGERYISGNR
+639 INTFAGGERFISGNR
-654 CEKPLG
+654 CERPLG
-660 LGKERQLPDLYRF
+660 LGKEKQLPDLYRY
-673 KLEQIRALSEECA
+673 KLEQVRALSEECQRLTA
-686 KRAAAHTGKR
+686 ENHFHR
-696 GVIGLPL
+696 GTIGLPL

-712 FWEAFF
+712 FWVEFF
-718 RNLDFDIVVSDLSSR
+718 HSLQFNVLVSDISSR

-759 ENLLDKGVTT
+759 ENLLDKGVDT
-769 IFYPCMSYNFDESKG
+769 IFYPCMSYNFDEHRG

-800 ASNVEKLKQVRYLYP
+800 ISNVEKLQHVRYIYP
-815 YLDLAERKTFPKK
+815 YLNLSARKTFPKK
-828 IWQALKE
+828 IWEALRE
-835 YYPDLTLREVKRAS
+835 YYPDLTLKEVKQAS
-849 DCAYESYHRQRE
+849 DNAYTRYYAHQNDIKEKGAQALSYARE
-861 QVKEEGRRAL
+861 H
-871 EFARQKGLK
+871 GLK
-880 TIILCG
+880 TIVLCG
-886 RPYHVDPE
+886 RPYHIDPE
-894 INHGINQLITSLGL
+894 INHGINQQITSLGL
-908 VVVTEDCVADLVQ
+908 VVVSEDCVSDLVV
-921 PVRPDVLNQWTYHSR
+921 PVRPNVLNQWTYHSR
-936 LYNAAEYVVEHRDC
+936 LYNAAKYVTEHDDC

-973 LARGQRLYTQLK
+973 LTRGDKLYTQLK

-995 RIRIRSLIGAVRE
+995 KIRLRSLIGAVKE
-1008 RDANTQQ
+1008 RDAQKQNEQ